1 MTAHQPH
8 ASEHRFDSNLL
19 ATQWQRL
26 HVLDC
31 ESLPED
37 PAVLEGWV
45 LFHAGDFE
53 EAELAGLAAGRA
65 GVSLAN
71 RAATAYA
78 ALVESSEKSRLD
90 LFQNIHARA
99 SAHVTDEPDNPNAW
113 FWQGYAL
120 WRYSQG
126 IHVARALAQGLGTQI
141 RAALEQALQLA
152 PGHVYAHLAL
162 GGFDAEV
169 IDKVGP
175 LVGAMTYGAR
185 AEAARWHFREALRMA
200 PDSAAAMVAYA
211 DALVTLEGEARLTE
225 ATQLYEQ
232 AASITARDA
241 VEGLWVEL
249 ARAGLAL

>member
-1 MTAHQPH
+1 MQHPDTPSTDVLTLPARW
-8 ASEHRFDSNLL
+8 E
-19 ATQWQRL
+19 RL

-31 ESLPED
+31 EPLPQD
-37 PAVLEGWV
+37 PAVLQGWA
-45 LFHAGDFE
+45 LFHAGEFE
-53 EAELAGLAAGRA
+53 EAELAGLSAGRV

-78 ALVESSEKSRLD
+78 ALVESGEKARLD
-90 LFQNIHARA
+90 LFQRIHARA
-99 SAHVTDEPDNPNAW
+99 CAHATDEPDNPNAW

-141 RAALEQALQLA
+141 HTALTKAIDLA

-162 GGFDAEV
+162 GGFHAEV

-175 LVGAMTYGAR
+175 LIGAMTYGAR
-185 AEAARWHFREALRMA
+185 AETALGHFRDALRLA
-200 PDSAAAMVAYA
+200 PDSAAAMVGYA
-211 DALVTLEGEARLTE
+211 DALITLEGEAKLAE
-225 ATQLYEQ
+225 ANQLYEQ
-232 AASITARDA
+232 AANVTARDA
-241 VEGLWVEL
+241 VEALWVAL

>member
-1 MTAHQPH
+1 MKNDADARTLPA
-8 ASEHRFDSNLL
+8 
-19 ATQWQRL
+19 QWQRL

-31 ESLPED
+31 EPLPED
-37 PAVLEGWV
+37 PAVLQGWA
-45 LFHAGDFE
+45 LFHAGKFE
-53 EAELAGLAAGRA
+53 EAELAGLAAGRP

-78 ALVESSEKSRLD
+78 ALIESGEKARLD

-99 SAHVTDEPDNPNAW
+99 CAHAADEPDNPNAW

-120 WRYSQG
+120 LRYSQG
-126 IHVARALAQGLGTQI
+126 IHVARALAQGLGTQTH
-141 RAALEQALQLA
+141 AALEKALQLA
-152 PGHVYAHLAL
+152 PTHVYAHLAL
-162 GGFDAEV
+162 GSFHAEV

-175 LVGAMTYGAR
+175 LIGAMTYGAR
-185 AEAARWHFREALRMA
+185 AETSLWHFREALRLA
-200 PDSAAAMVAYA
+200 PDSAAAMVGYA
-211 DALVTLEGEARLTE
+211 DALVTLDGEVRLSE

-232 AASITARDA
+232 ASSVTARDA